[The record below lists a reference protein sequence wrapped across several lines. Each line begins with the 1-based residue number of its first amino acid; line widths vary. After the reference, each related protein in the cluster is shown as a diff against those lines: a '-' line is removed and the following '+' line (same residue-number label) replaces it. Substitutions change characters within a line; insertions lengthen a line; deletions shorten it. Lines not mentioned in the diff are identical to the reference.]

1 MGRQKTRDVV
11 VTVRNA
17 GGSELVIEGARSA
30 CECFKAAFDRK
41 RIAPGQSAAMTV
53 NIRTLK
59 RRGETE
65 DKVAAISN
73 DPAGPKL
80 LTVRFEVADEL
91 AVVPSRLHLG
101 VARPGETVR
110 RRVKLVAN
118 VQADTKALYAIS
130 TSEALLGRVLE
141 PTHTKAR
148 PAVLEVVFTAPA
160 KPGTHRERLT
170 ITTGYSARPRVSLPV
185 VLCVSDSVTI
195 TPGRLDFGRLTR
207 GQAVSR
213 TLKIEPGATT
223 KLKSATARPEVLK
236 IDLGLSD
243 DQGAIPARLTLKKD
257 APYGPLAGELRLQF
271 IGLQDYTLTVPFTGY
286 VAEEKNA
293 E

>member
-1 MGRQKTRDVV
+1 
-11 VTVRNA
+11 
-17 GGSELVIEGARSA
+17 
-30 CECFKAAFDRK
+30 
-41 RIAPGQSAAMTV
+41 MTV

-59 RRGETE
+59 RRGETSDE
-65 DKVAAISN
+65 VAAISN

-141 PTHTKAR
+141 PTLTKAS

-160 KPGTHRERLT
+160 KPGTHRGRLT

-195 TPGRLDFGRLTR
+195 TPGRLDFGRVAR
-207 GQAVSR
+207 GQTVSR
-213 TLKIEPGATT
+213 TLKIHTGPDT
-223 KLKSATARPEVLK
+223 KLRSAAVRPDVLEL
-236 IDLGLSD
+236 DLGLPD
-243 DQGAIPARLTLKKD
+243 DQGASPARLTLKKD
-257 APYGPLAGELRLQF
+257 APYGPLAGELRLEF
-271 IGLQDYTLTVPFTGY
+271 IGPEEYMATVPFTGY
-286 VAEEKNA
+286 VAEGQNGQ
-293 E
+293 

>member
-11 VTVRNA
+11 VTVRNT

-30 CECFKAAFDRK
+30 CECFKATFDRK

-59 RRGETE
+59 RRGETSDE
-65 DKVAAISN
+65 VAAISN

-91 AVVPSRLHLG
+91 AAVPSRLHLG
-101 VARPGETVR
+101 LARPGQTVR

-118 VQADTKALYAIS
+118 VQADTKVLYAIS

-141 PTHTKAR
+141 PTLTKAR

-160 KPGTHRERLT
+160 KLGTHRERLT
-170 ITTGYSARPRVSLPV
+170 ITTGHSPRPRASLPV
-185 VLCVSDSVTI
+185 VLCVSDAVTI
-195 TPGRLDFGRLTR
+195 TPDRLDFGRVTR
-207 GQAVSR
+207 GQTVSR
-213 TLKIEPGATT
+213 TLKIETGPETR
-223 KLKSATARPEVLK
+223 LRSAAVRPDVLEL
-236 IDLGLSD
+236 DLSLPD
-243 DQGAIPARLTLKKD
+243 DQGASPARLTLKKD
-257 APYGPLAGELRLQF
+257 APYGPLAGELRLEF
-271 IGLQDYTLTVPFTGY
+271 IGPEDYTLTVPFTAY
-286 VAEEKNA
+286 VAEE
-293 E
+293 EGP